1 MDFHLN
7 RKVVLSQE
15 SEYASLY
22 KWSLRERDDAGKQ
35 HGLDQ
40 VPWNWSVVF
49 TATELTL
56 NEELRLKI
64 DTPLLAQLKAEE
76 HADDEEHVITTE
88 EREYI
93 RAELRPG
100 YFADPDGGARYSM
113 FGTDRAIKSFRLWIY
128 KREDEAKPERC
139 HAWGSLSYT
148 TEIDFRNETADDT
161 VQFYLHVSALRFSQY
176 VEMAR
181 KYPANII
188 VLRLGQVRGLY
199 SEWSPSISTNS
210 IKVLTN
216 AQDHKLTI
224 PEGCPI
230 TPPTLGSVGEFS
242 LTLVTRRSCE
252 KPPREIELDGEELPE
267 GVVEKAQSPD
277 EEGLLLQRAAI
288 KLAVQHGQTM
298 KYLSYAAWIIAAL
311 LAVIVLRH

>member
-1 MDFHLN
+1 MDFHLS

-22 KWSLRERDDAGKQ
+22 KWSLRECDDAGEQ
-35 HGLDQ
+35 QGRDQ

-56 NEELRLKI
+56 GEDLQFKVEV
-64 DTPLLAQLKAEE
+64 PLWKERK
-76 HADDEEHVITTE
+76 DDEEEAITSE

-113 FGTDRAIKSFRLWIY
+113 FGTDRAIKSFQLSIY
-128 KREDEAKPERC
+128 KREDETKPERC
-139 HAWGSLSYT
+139 YAWGSLSYT
-148 TEIDFRNETADDT
+148 TEVDLGREETTDDT
-161 VQFYLHVSALRFSQY
+161 LQFYLHVSAQRFAHY
-176 VEMAR
+176 VEMVR

-188 VLRLGQVRGLY
+188 VLRLGRVRGLY
-199 SEWSPSISTNS
+199 SEWSPSIFANR

-216 AQDHKLTI
+216 VEDHQLAI

-230 TPPTLGSVGEFS
+230 TPPTLGRIGEFS
-242 LTLVTRRSCE
+242 ITFLTRRSCD

-267 GVVEKAQSPD
+267 GVLEKAQSPD
-277 EEGLLLQRAAI
+277 EQGVLLQRAAI
-288 KLAVQHGQTM
+288 RLAVQHGQTL
-298 KYLSYAAWIIAAL
+298 KYLSYAAWITAAL